1 MNLAFCVAAFA
12 LNLFIVYIVVKK
24 GWDLAQKSYILAV
37 SSIIG
42 VVGAFVFIAP
52 TYDALLETFHAT
64 ALASTFWGAVFAI
77 SVFGGAIA
85 TVAASVIYFSPCKTP
100 VFRTLVW
107 IGAAIVVLACG
118 AVIIN
123 VAVDTMTWVYIVTT
137 VVFAG
142 VIASMI
148 HYWDKGA
155 QNRFGILVGYINIL
169 IISYTFAWGFFGYG
183 AVISPNG
190 IVSTL
195 MGNMFYLQPFILAN
209 VLVGMMCWVLG
220 MKATIGRY
228 ALSIACMVEAI
239 VLILTVALQLTGHIN
254 RFEVAAVRLVNQA
267 KIINEDYLRKKSFS
281 TRREGLT
288 LSEAEKKL
296 KDGFEKQNS
305 AGHED
310 VKVALVSAEEHLAA
324 QRQIQEA
331 TMEVPQ
337 GYREAAI
344 AIGNSLQAI
353 QEYFADE
360 RYCRTEVADQFVP
373 FAELEH
379 VRQFVKNG
387 YFRYTSPEPFLL
399 KDGATGEYRTCPASE
414 QVMRVP
420 ITDTTKKI
428 EIASLYPN
436 RKFKIQWS
444 FLQQ

>member
-1 MNLAFCVAAFA
+1 MNLAFCIVALV
-12 LNLFIVYIVVKK
+12 LNLFIAYVLLKK
-24 GWDLAQKSYILAV
+24 WQDISQQGYLIAI

-42 VVGAFVFIAP
+42 VIGTFVFFAP
-52 TYDALLETFHAT
+52 TYNGLLKSFNAT

-77 SVFGGAIA
+77 AVLSGAIA
-85 TVAASVIYFSPCKTP
+85 AVAALVIYFSPWKTP
-100 VFRTLVW
+100 VFRTLIW
-107 IGAAIVVLACG
+107 IGAAIVGLACG
-118 AVIIN
+118 AAIIN

-137 VVFAG
+137 VVFVG

-155 QNRFGILVGYINIL
+155 QNRFSILVGYINIL

-190 IVSTL
+190 IISTL
-195 MGNMFYLQPFILAN
+195 VGNMFYLQPFILAN

-228 ALSIACMVEAI
+228 ALSITCMVEAI

-296 KDGFEKQNS
+296 QNGFEKQNS
-305 AGHED
+305 AGHEE
-310 VKVALVSAEEHLAA
+310 VKLALASAEEHLAA
-324 QRQIQEA
+324 QRQIKEA
-331 TMEVPQ
+331 TMEVLQ
-337 GYREAAI
+337 GYREATI
-344 AIGNSLQAI
+344 TIGNSLQAI

-360 RYCRTEVADQFVP
+360 RYCRAEVTDQFVP
-373 FAELEH
+373 FVELEH
-379 VRQFVKNG
+379 VRQFVTDG
-387 YFRYTSPEPFLL
+387 YFRYTSPQPFLL
-399 KDGATGEYRTCPASE
+399 KDGATGEFRSCPASE

-420 ITDTTKKI
+420 ITSTTEKI

-436 RKFKIQWS
+436 RGFKVQWS